1 MPTTHVAGIIASR
14 KVAHLNP
21 SNASCDPS
29 LNQVW
34 CSSLKMSNLDPT
46 PSRVPRRPA
55 PVVPTSVYMKLLF
68 FSTAL
73 FAAPL
78 AVYYGAK
85 DRYLGGNATYAG
97 GLAAIAANVVLIGY
111 VVAAI
116 LEDDGTGG
124 ELKQK
129 DIEKEREQL
138 ESRKD
143 R

>member
-1 MPTTHVAGIIASR
+1 
-14 KVAHLNP
+14 
-21 SNASCDPS
+21 
-29 LNQVW
+29 
-34 CSSLKMSNLDPT
+34 
-46 PSRVPRRPA
+46 
-55 PVVPTSVYMKLLF
+55 MKLLF